1 MTGTNGALATAVA
14 DKPVRQRR
22 IKQAGGPGLTQDTS
36 RQAKQVAAAILE
48 VLAGARTPQQ
58 AADALTVSLPR
69 YYQLESRALRAVV
82 LACEARP
89 KGRVRSPAS
98 EVAKLKAQN
107 EHLQREVTRQQSLV
121 RIAQRSVG
129 LAPPAAP
136 PPKVAGKRTRRRRP
150 VARALSV
157 AKRLRQDAPAENAV
171 QPTTGSNGQ
180 ET

>member
-1 MTGTNGALATAVA
+1 MTETNGAVA
-14 DKPVRQRR
+14 DKPPRPRR
-22 IKQAGGPGLTQDTS
+22 VKQAGGPGLTQDAS
-36 RQAKQVAAAILE
+36 RQAKQVAAAIFE

-58 AADALTVSLPR
+58 AADALAVSLPR

-98 EVAKLKAQN
+98 EITKLQAQN

-136 PPKVAGKRTRRRRP
+136 SAKVAGKRTRRRRP

-171 QPTTGSNGQ
+171 QSTAANGQ